1 MWTSWLAYHLKVFR
15 KPNSTQKRK
24 EKKYFEISLAHSIL
38 NFSFK
43 PFLVYE
49 TFRG

>member
-15 KPNSTQKRK
+15 KPHSTQERK

-38 NFSFK
+38 KYLSK
-43 PFLVYE
+43 PFLVYQ